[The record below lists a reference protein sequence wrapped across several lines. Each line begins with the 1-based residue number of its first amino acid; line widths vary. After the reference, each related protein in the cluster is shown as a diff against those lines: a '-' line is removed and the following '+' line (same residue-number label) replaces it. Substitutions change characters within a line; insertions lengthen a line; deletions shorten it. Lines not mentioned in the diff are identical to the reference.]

1 MERLSAFKSKA
12 NEFAA
17 SQRGKV
23 DSAKQKGMFVRRMFR
38 RGRG

>member
-17 SQRGKV
+17 SQRGRV
-23 DSAKQKGMFVRRMFR
+23 DSAKQKGISINIRA
-38 RGRG
+38 G